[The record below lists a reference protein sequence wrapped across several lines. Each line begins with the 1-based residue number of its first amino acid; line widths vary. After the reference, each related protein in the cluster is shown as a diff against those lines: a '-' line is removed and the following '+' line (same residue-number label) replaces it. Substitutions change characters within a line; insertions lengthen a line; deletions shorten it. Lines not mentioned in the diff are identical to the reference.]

1 MKKAKIFYFSLQE
14 QGDKAKK
21 INWFNSVD
29 FKQID
34 FDHIQPDARAN
45 WINLTNND
53 FDNFLPLV
61 TGQWEV
67 YGWQRR

>member
-1 MKKAKIFYFSLQE
+1 MRKATIFYFSLKE

-45 WINLTNND
+45 WINLTDND
-53 FDNFLPLV
+53 FDSFLPLLDS
-61 TGQWEV
+61 GKFMDA
-67 YGWQRR
+67 R